1 MSGQMS
7 PTERTAWTSLGVGLS
22 VLTLKGAA
30 WGLTGS
36 TALFADMLET
46 VVNVAA
52 ASAALAAVRYSAMPA
67 DENHPYGHAKVE
79 YFSAVLEGTLIL
91 VAASMILQEAWQ
103 AWAQPHAPDQP
114 ALGLALSAVATVIN
128 SVWATVL
135 RRRGKRLGSPALV
148 ADAHYL
154 MSDVV
159 TSAGVIIGVGL
170 VTVTGLLWLDPLL
183 AGATAVMILFSGWR
197 LLRVSVGGLMDEAVA
212 PDDLAQ
218 IRGLVSSEGSG
229 ALEAHDLRTRRA
241 GRITF
246 VEFHLVVPGAMPVR
260 EAHDICDRIEA
271 ALKEALG
278 SAVITIHVEPEGKAK
293 HSGVVVL

>member
-1 MSGQMS
+1 MS
-7 PTERTAWTSLGVGLS
+7 PTERTAWTSLGVGLT
-22 VLTLKGAA
+22 VLSLKGAA
-30 WGLTGS
+30 WWLTGS

-67 DENHPYGHAKVE
+67 DEKHPYGHAKVE

-91 VAASMILQEAWQ
+91 VAASMILQEVYQSW
-103 AWAQPHAPDQP
+103 WRLRAPEQP
-114 ALGLALSAVATVIN
+114 AVGLALSAIATVIN
-128 SVWATVL
+128 GAWATIL

-148 ADAHYL
+148 ADSHYL

-159 TSAGVIIGVGL
+159 TSAGVIVGVGL

-183 AGATAVMILFSGWR
+183 AGATAVMILFSGAR
-197 LLRVSVGGLMDEAVA
+197 LLRESVGGLMDEAVR
-212 PDDLAQ
+212 PEDLSQ
-218 IRGLVSSEGSG
+218 IRGLVSTEAAG

-246 VEFHLVVPGAMPVR
+246 VEFHLVVPGAMAVS
-260 EAHDICDRIEA
+260 EAHDICDRIET

>member
-1 MSGQMS
+1 MSGRMS
-7 PTERTAWTSLGVGLS
+7 PTERTAWTSLGVGLT
-22 VLTLKGAA
+22 VLSLKGAA
-30 WGLTGS
+30 WWLTGS

-67 DENHPYGHAKVE
+67 DEKHPYGHAKVE

-91 VAASMILQEAWQ
+91 VAASMILQEVYQSW
-103 AWAQPHAPDQP
+103 WRLRAPEQP
-114 ALGLALSAVATVIN
+114 AVGLALSAIATVIN
-128 SVWATVL
+128 GAWATIL

-148 ADAHYL
+148 ADSHYL

-159 TSAGVIIGVGL
+159 TSAGVIVGVGL

-183 AGATAVMILFSGWR
+183 AGATAVMILFSGAR
-197 LLRVSVGGLMDEAVA
+197 LLRESVGGLMDEAVR
-212 PDDLAQ
+212 PEDLSQ
-218 IRGLVSSEGSG
+218 IRGLVSTEAAG

-246 VEFHLVVPGAMPVR
+246 VEFHLVVPGAMAVS
-260 EAHDICDRIEA
+260 EAHDICDRIET

>member
-1 MSGQMS
+1 MS

-22 VLTLKGAA
+22 VLALKGAA
-30 WGLTGS
+30 WWLTGS

-91 VAASMILQEAWQ
+91 VAASMILQEVYQ
-103 AWAQPHAPDQP
+103 AWFRLRVPDQP
-114 ALGLALSAVATVIN
+114 VLGLALSAAATVIN
-128 SVWATVL
+128 GIWATVL
-135 RRRGKRLGSPALV
+135 RRRGKRLSSPALV
-148 ADAHYL
+148 ADSHYL

-183 AGATAVMILFSGWR
+183 AGVSAVMILFSGAR
-197 LLRVSVGGLMDEAVA
+197 LLRESVGGLMDEAVR
-212 PDDLAQ
+212 PEELSQ
-218 IRGLVSSEGSG
+218 IRNLVSSEAAG
-229 ALEAHDLRTRRA
+229 AIEAHDLRTRRA

-246 VEFHLVVPGAMPVR
+246 VEFHLVVPGAMPVS
-260 EAHDICDRIEA
+260 EAHEICDRIEA
-271 ALKEALG
+271 ALKEELG
-278 SAVITIHVEPEGKAK
+278 NAVISIHVEPEGKAK
-293 HSGVVVL
+293 HSGVLVL